1 MYDDR
6 NQADV
11 TVIGGGLAG
20 MAASIHLAE
29 AGLRVLCIETDPLDR
44 DPVGEALDWSAP
56 DLLKALGLPME
67 YLLEQ
72 DIATYKRHVVLKL
85 RDGSEQ
91 HYIPGEWLGKPP
103 YNIDLRTLHVDRSQ
117 LNQALRKVFLGRGIK
132 LVSDRV
138 VHVET
143 TGRMVKAVVTAK
155 GERIVSKW
163 FLDASGSGASLF
175 PKTFK
180 LPVYE
185 YGPHKVAT

>member
-1 MYDDR
+1 M
-6 NQADV
+6 
-11 TVIGGGLAG
+11 IGGGLAG
-20 MAASIHLAE
+20 MAASIHLAD
-29 AGLRVLCIETDPLDR
+29 AGLRVLCIEADPLDR
-44 DPVGEALDWSAP
+44 DPVGESLDWSAP

-72 DIATYKRHVVLKL
+72 DIATYKQHVVLKL
-85 RDGSEQ
+85 RDGSER
-91 HYIPGEWLGKPP
+91 HYFPGEWLGKPP

-185 YGPHKVAT
+185 YGPHKVAM